1 MRWQAEA
8 LSLERLELRLER
20 GRSNGNVVSFEV
32 NGDTLTVPT
41 ARGVNLAVINLA
53 AWLPRA

>member
-20 GRSNGNVVSFEV
+20 GRSNGNVSFEV